1 MWLIRDI
8 VRIILLVASEIYSLL
23 TNCRDFRELEQGIF
37 RMVQRISVEI
47 LAAGLRQI
55 DNKLME
61 ERDKSRLRYINTKTR
76 TLVTPFGAIEIK
88 RRYYRDEST
97 GERKFLLDETL
108 GIEGC
113 KRLSPWMRELA
124 VKASVE
130 MPYKRAAQF
139 LSTMTLGAIDLRNMT
154 LWQEVQEAGKELAK
168 EAEEKKSLLFEY
180 GVIPEGKLKAS
191 SLNIEADEVYVK
203 GRNGKRHAIKI
214 GIGYEGKRETGKDR
228 RELTERRVVSG
239 IKESDSFWEELVA
252 EISEHWKLW
261 EVDEFYLGGDVA
273 KWIKEGCE
281 YFPRAVYRLD
291 PYHLRRTL
299 LEGLGHDEEGLIE
312 AWEAIKEEDLEKL
325 NQTLLVAEKRAK
337 GAKKNRVKAV
347 KKYLNNN
354 WEGICHSKAGVR
366 LGAIEGQVFHHI
378 ARRMKRHGAGWSEQG
393 ADHLARLLAKKA
405 NGELSEALKA
415 KWKTKPEVIKRLVG
429 EKKPFIDADV
439 LIGAKD
445 YGEWLRTTM
454 PVLYGPAQ
462 SAPWVKYIMR
472 YLVQELPRIA

>member
-8 VRIILLVASEIYSLL
+8 VRIILLVASEIFSLL

-37 RMVQRISVEI
+37 RLVQRISLEM

-55 DNKLME
+55 DIKLME
-61 ERDKSRLRYINTKTR
+61 ERDKSRLRFINTKTR
-76 TLVTPFGAIEIK
+76 TLITPFGEIEIK
-88 RRYYRDEST
+88 RRYYRDEHT
-97 GERKFLLDETL
+97 GERRFLLDETL

-124 VKASVE
+124 VKASLE

-139 LSTMTLGAIDLRNMT
+139 LSTMTLGTIDLRNMT

-168 EAEEKKSLLFEY
+168 EAEEKKALMFEY

-191 SLNIEADEVYVK
+191 LLNIEADEVYVK
-203 GRNGKRHAIKI
+203 GRNGERHAIKV
-214 GIGYEGKRETGKDR
+214 GIGYEGKKETGKDR
-228 RELTERRVVSG
+228 RELIERRVVSG
-239 IKESDSFWEELVA
+239 IRESESFWEELVA
-252 EISEHWKLW
+252 ELSEHWKLW
-261 EVDEFYLGGDVA
+261 EVDELYLGGDGA

-281 YFPRAVYRLD
+281 YFPKAVYRLD

-299 LEGLGHDEEGLIE
+299 LEGLGHDEEGLSEVLE
-312 AWEAIKEEDLEKL
+312 ALKEEDLEKL
-325 NQTLLVAEKRAK
+325 NQALLGAEKRAK
-337 GAKKNRVKAV
+337 GAKKKRVAAV
-347 KKYLNNN
+347 RKYLNNN
-354 WEGICHSKAGVR
+354 WEGICHSKAGAR

-378 ARRMKRHGAGWSEQG
+378 ARRMKRHGAGWSKKG

-405 NGELSEALKA
+405 NGELSEVLKA
-415 KWKTKPEVIKRLVG
+415 KWKTRPDVIKRLVG

-439 LIGAKD
+439 LTGAKD
-445 YGEWLRTTM
+445 HGEWLRATM

-462 SAPWVKYIMR
+462 SAPWVKYVMR
-472 YLVQELPRIA
+472 CLAKELPRIA

>member
-261 EVDEFYLGGDVA
+261 EVDEFYLGGDGA

-354 WEGICHSKAGVR
+354 CEGICHSKAGVR